1 MAPLRALTNKN
12 YQGPNTKR
20 TSMTTR
26 SKSAL
31 ADVENNMTRTIKR
44 KADGSPTKETKTNN
58 IKRSALSDLPRNTNV
73 LAKKNDVLGKKNEV
87 VVKKNDVLCKKN
99 SLEKPILKAVPKSR
113 QSSSLKTVIKPK
125 NNENVAPPNAP
136 GVKVKTR
143 LPVKTE
149 TETVKAKVPLK
160 ETNGKVKRLSNEFEK
175 TEESMYSTP
184 LEESSVT
191 SVYASAE
198 GPKLKVIEE
207 IKMEEVEPETKPSNI
222 SLVAIQLKEQLHL
235 GKYEVP
241 EGIDDFDK
249 ENMNDVNQ
257 SSEYAMDIF
266 NYLREK
272 EDQQQIPDYMK
283 DQVCITTWMRSLL
296 VDWMVEIQESFELN
310 HETLYL
316 GVKLVDH
323 YLSKVTVGKE
333 TLQLVGAAAMFV
345 ASKYDER
352 IPPLVEDFLYIC
364 DGAYTRRELIR
375 MEMNLLKV
383 CNFDLG
389 VSISYRFL
397 RRYGRCAKVTMP
409 VLTLA
414 RYILEMSLMNYEVV
428 TVKESKLAAASLYMA
443 LKMKGVSGWT
453 PTLEFY
459 TGYKI
464 EDILSTVYLLND
476 DLQKTQKVQL
486 KTIRNKY
493 NHKIFFEVA
502 KTPLVSNEE
511 LKP

>member
-1 MAPLRALTNKN
+1 MAPTRTVVTRDLPGANA
-12 YQGPNTKR
+12 KR
-20 TSMTTR
+20 TSITTR
-26 SKSAL
+26 SRAAL
-31 ADVENNMTRTIKR
+31 ADVENKIVRTTKR
-44 KADGSPTKETKTNN
+44 KADGSPTKETKTNF
-58 IKRSALSDLPRNTNV
+58 KRTALSDLPRNSNV
-73 LAKKNDVLGKKNEV
+73 VPKKNAV
-87 VVKKNDVLCKKN
+87 
-99 SLEKPILKAVPKSR
+99 EKPILKAVPRSK
-113 QSSSLKTVIKPK
+113 QVAATTIKTVTKSK
-125 NNENVAPPNAP
+125 NNENQIPNAP
-136 GVKVKTR
+136 GVKTKTR
-143 LPVKTE
+143 LPVKATAE
-149 TETVKAKVPLK
+149 TETVVKAKVPLK
-160 ETNGKVKRLSNEFEK
+160 ESNGKVKRLSNEFEK

-184 LEESSVT
+184 LEDLSVA
-191 SVYASAE
+191 SVYKSAE
-198 GPKLKVIEE
+198 GPKPKPSEPIIEE
-207 IKMEEVEPETKPSNI
+207 MEPENQTSNI
-222 SLVAIQLKEQLHL
+222 SLVAKQMKEQLNL
-235 GKYEVP
+235 GNHEVP
-241 EGIDDFDK
+241 EGVHDFDK

-266 NYLREK
+266 NYLKEK
-272 EDQQQIPDYMK
+272 EDRQQIPDYMGS
-283 DQVCITTWMRSLL
+283 QVCITTWMRSLL

-316 GVKLVDH
+316 GVKLVDL
-323 YLSKVTVGKE
+323 YLSRVTVGKE
-333 TLQLVGAAAMFV
+333 TLQLVGAAAIFV

-352 IPPLVEDFLYIC
+352 IPPLIEDFLYIC

-383 CNFDLG
+383 CDFDLG

-397 RRYGRCAKVTMP
+397 RRYARCSKVNMP

-414 RYILEMSLMNYEVV
+414 RYILEISLMNYEAV

-443 LKMKGVSGWT
+443 LKMRGVSGWT

-464 EDILSTVYLLND
+464 EDIISTVYLLNND
-476 DLQKTQKVQL
+476 MHKTPKVQL

-502 KTPLVSNEE
+502 KTPLISNEA